1 LTLLDGKSTKTTAL
15 QLLVDQLSQTYTL
28 DDGASAVVR
37 KKRQKIVYAMGGLLR
52 GNRVGQLFFLNID
65 GPSQLSLELKALLDA
80 SGTSDMSLAKR
91 ILALTGDIVSDVVL
105 HDDQGDHKTIINAF
119 SNDAYCQSCLATLN
133 NSKEASNRSLK
144 ETAVRTLQV
153 LAPFCKDW
161 DKETAALSVVKVKQA
176 WQVEPD
182 MDHEVRRELLD
193 LASATVDLIRDKQTD

>member
-1 LTLLDGKSTKTTAL
+1 
-15 QLLVDQLSQTYTL
+15 
-28 DDGASAVVR
+28 
-37 KKRQKIVYAMGGLLR
+37 
-52 GNRVGQLFFLNID
+52 
-65 GPSQLSLELKALLDA
+65 
-80 SGTSDMSLAKR
+80 
-91 ILALTGDIVSDVVL
+91 
-105 HDDQGDHKTIINAF
+105 
-119 SNDAYCQSCLATLN
+119 LN